1 MSDKIPFNASIPIGV
16 MIETPAA
23 VMLSGGLAREV
34 DFFSIGTNDLMQ
46 FTLAVDRMNPK
57 LEGTYDRYHPALLM
71 LVEMSVKAAKRAG
84 IWVGICGELAGEE
97 KLTEW
102 FVQSGVDELSVSPAA
117 VLPLRKL
124 IRSLDLSKD
133 PEV

>member
-1 MSDKIPFNASIPIGV
+1 
-16 MIETPAA
+16 
-23 VMLSGGLAREV
+23 
-34 DFFSIGTNDLMQ
+34 MQ

-84 IWVGICGELAGEE
+84 IWVGICRELAGEE

-102 FVQSGVDELSVSPAA
+102 FVQSGVDELSVSASC
-117 VLPLRKL
+117 VLELKEKV
-124 IRSLDLSKD
+124 RSLD
-133 PEV
+133 